1 MMMKKDSEK
10 TRRFRYMAPTLVAG
24 VTIFGVSGALAGFK
38 AVVHDDTHYLTCN
51 ISRLVQDGNGVQ
63 VVLDAGATCFDYMKE
78 GTLADSLKF
87 VAGAYNGTLKA
98 GCTFSQT
105 TLTSDGELLIKA
117 DGQCISTNGTYN
129 VADIDYNCFIDEDN
143 KAFVLNVPSYDM
155 DDVCDETLPAS
166 ITAGNVTVTGPTPPV
181 TVEFRTRGTVRI
193 NPPFTVASEHVFK
206 VNTGMISGS

>member
-1 MMMKKDSEK
+1 MKDKATEK
-10 TRRFRYMAPTLVAG
+10 TRRFKHIAPALMAGATV
-24 VTIFGVSGALAGFK
+24 FGVSGAVAGFK
-38 AVVHDDTHYLTCN
+38 AVIHDDTNYITCN
-51 ISRLVQDGNGVQ
+51 ISELVQDGSGVQ
-63 VVLDAGATCFDYMKE
+63 VVLDANATCFDYMKE

-87 VAGAYNGTLKA
+87 VAGTYNGTLKA

-105 TLTSDGELLIKA
+105 ALTSDGELLIKA
-117 DGQCISTNGTYN
+117 DGQCISTEGTYN

-166 ITAGNVTVTGPTPPV
+166 ITAGNVTVTGSTPPV
-181 TVEFRTRGTVRI
+181 TVEFRTQGAVRI